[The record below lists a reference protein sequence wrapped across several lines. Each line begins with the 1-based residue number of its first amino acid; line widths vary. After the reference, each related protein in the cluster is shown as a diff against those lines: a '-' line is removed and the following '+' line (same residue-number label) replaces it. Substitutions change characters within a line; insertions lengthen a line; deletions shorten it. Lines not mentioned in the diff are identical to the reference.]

1 MSFIG
6 FGVLWL
12 GCIGGVGGAGE
23 TAFFSEI
30 TKIKGES
37 CSMGNFAVN
46 LVQAFYSVPELFNR
60 KCRGTRVKEP
70 LQPTKLA
77 RVRECTF
84 FPSSTLK
91 KQQWKKCI
99 IEIDENLR
107 WEKKEASNL

>member
-1 MSFIG
+1 
-6 FGVLWL
+6 
-12 GCIGGVGGAGE
+12 
-23 TAFFSEI
+23 
-30 TKIKGES
+30 
-37 CSMGNFAVN
+37 MGNFAVN
-46 LVQAFYSVPELFNR
+46 LVQTFFSVPELLNR
-60 KCRGTRVKEP
+60 KCRGTWVKEP

-84 FPSSTLK
+84 LSSSTLK

>member
-12 GCIGGVGGAGE
+12 GCIGGVGGDS
-23 TAFFSEI
+23 AFFSEI

-37 CSMGNFAVN
+37 CSIGNFAVN
-46 LVQAFYSVPELFNR
+46 LIQTFYSVSELLNR

-84 FPSSTLK
+84 FPSSSTLK
-91 KQQWKKCI
+91 KQWKKCI